1 MVKYYREKHLTLYIA
16 IMNKHICCALKMF
29 LCKRHKMHITFCL
42 ENGQEVV
49 SWKIK
54 VLIKCD
60 IKTDGK

>member
-1 MVKYYREKHLTLYIA
+1 
-16 IMNKHICCALKMF
+16 
-29 LCKRHKMHITFCL
+29 MHITFCL